1 MNHELVYMILKITQ
15 VIHIYKVVFRHYSRR
30 PPLPLHVRSA
40 TSPSSR
46 NKAETPRNDRQRPG
60 WHIWNPI
67 TYSLRTL
74 LVAPFNFHDYNFPSI
89 IVLGCCR

>member
-1 MNHELVYMILKITQ
+1 MILKITQ

-46 NKAETPRNDRQRPG
+46 NKAETPRNDRQRPA
-60 WHIWNPI
+60 WHIRNPI

-89 IVLGCCR
+89 IVPGCYR